1 MNILFQSSVSN
12 MVTLSITFPT
22 KRGICSGTGSHI
34 CLETTEVTKRPLVV
48 FVNGLLFVNVTTSL
62 WELESLMKLNDAAE

>member
-34 CLETTEVTKRPLVV
+34 CLETTEVTERPPVLC
-48 FVNGLLFVNVTTSL
+48 LFVNVTTSL
-62 WELESLMKLNDAAE
+62 WELESLMKLNYAAE

>member
-22 KRGICSGTGSHI
+22 KGGICSGTGSHI
-34 CLETTEVTKRPLVV
+34 CLETTEVTKRPLV
-48 FVNGLLFVNVTTSL
+48 LFVNVTTSL
-62 WELESLMKLNDAAE
+62 WEFESLMKLNDAAE